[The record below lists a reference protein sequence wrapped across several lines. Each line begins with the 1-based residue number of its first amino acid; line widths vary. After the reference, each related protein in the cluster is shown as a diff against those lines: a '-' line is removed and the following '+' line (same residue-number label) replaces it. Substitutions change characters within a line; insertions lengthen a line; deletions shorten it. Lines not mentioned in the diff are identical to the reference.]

1 MIDLVKISVKAGRG
15 GNGFVSFRREKYVAA
30 GGPDGGDGGKGGDVY
45 FQVDADMNTLAEFR
59 YKKKYT
65 AEDGQKGDGGNRFGK
80 SGANLY
86 IKVPAGTVVRNM
98 ETGRIIADLVNVG
111 DKVLIAKGGRGGRG
125 NAKFATATRQV
136 PKFAEE
142 GEEGEAFELM
152 LELKLLADVG
162 LVGFPNVGK
171 STILSIMTSAKPKIG
186 NYQFT
191 TLVPNLGVVKLDNG
205 ADFVLADIP
214 GLIEGAH
221 RGAGL
226 GHEFLRHIERTK
238 LILHVVDCSQSEGRD
253 VVKDFK
259 TINAELELHNPKL
272 AKRPQ
277 IVIANKMDIPEA
289 EENFRRLKVVTD
301 KMGYEIYPVSAV
313 TNQGLK
319 EVFYRVSKMLSEI
332 VPEEDTEEYVEE
344 AIIQDTPEFE
354 INCENNI
361 YFISG
366 KSVEKVMRN
375 INFDDYESV
384 QYFQRFLEMK
394 GINKQLEKM
403 GIEEGDTVRIG
414 EVEFEYIK

>member
-1 MIDLVKISVKAGRG
+1 MIDLVKISIKAGRG
-15 GNGFVSFRREKYVAA
+15 GNGFVSFRREKYVAS
-30 GGPDGGDGGKGGDVY
+30 GGPDGGDGGKGGDIY
-45 FQVDADMNTLAEFR
+45 FEVDPDMNTLAEFR
-59 YKKKYT
+59 YKKKYN
-65 AEDGQKGDGGNRFGK
+65 AEDGQKGDGGNRYGK

-86 IKVPAGTVVRNM
+86 IKVPQGTVVRDI
-98 ETGRIIADLVNVG
+98 ETGRTLADLVTVG
-111 DKVLIAKGGRGGRG
+111 DKFLIAKGGRGGRG
-125 NAKFATATRQV
+125 NAKFATSTRQA

-171 STILSIMTSAKPKIG
+171 STILSIMTAAKPKIG

-205 ADFVLADIP
+205 TDFVLADIP

-226 GHEFLRHIERTK
+226 GHEFLRHVERTK
-238 LILHVVDCSQSEGRD
+238 LILHVVDCSQSEARD

-259 TINAELELHNPKL
+259 IINAELELHNPKL

-277 IVIANKMDIPEA
+277 IVVANKMDIPEA
-289 EENFRRLKVVTD
+289 EENFNRLKEVTD
-301 KMGYEIYPVSAV
+301 KLGYEIFPVSAV
-313 TNQGLK
+313 TKKGLK
-319 EVFYRVSKMLSEI
+319 EVFNRVSVMLKDI
-332 VPEEDTEEYVEE
+332 VPEEEEEIIEE
-344 AIIQDTPEFE
+344 VQIQDTPEFE
-354 INCENNI
+354 IKCENNI

-366 KSVEKVMRN
+366 KVIEKVMRN

-384 QYFQRFLEMK
+384 QYFQRFLDVK

-403 GIEEGDTVRIG
+403 GINEGDTVRIG
-414 EVEFEYIK
+414 EVEFEYIR

>member
-1 MIDLVKISVKAGRG
+1 MVDLVKITVKAGKG
-15 GNGFVSFRREKYVAA
+15 GNGCVSFRREKYVAA
-30 GGPDGGDGGKGGDVY
+30 GGPDGGDGGKGGDIY
-45 FQVDADMNTLAEFR
+45 FVVDQGVNTLADFR
-59 YKKKYT
+59 YKKKFV
-65 AEDGQKGDGGNRFGK
+65 AEDGQKGDGGNRYGK

-86 IKVPAGTVVRNM
+86 IKVPAGTIVRDM
-98 ETGRIIADLVNVG
+98 ESGRTIADLVEAG
-111 DKVLIAKGGRGGRG
+111 EKCLIAKGGRGGRG
-125 NAKFATATRQV
+125 NAKFATSTRQV

-142 GEEGEAFELM
+142 GFDGESFELM

-171 STILSIMTSAKPKIG
+171 STILSIMTAAKPKIG

-191 TLVPNLGVVKLDNG
+191 TLIPNLGVVKLENG

-221 RGAGL
+221 VGAGL

-238 LILHVVDCSQSEGRD
+238 LIIHVVDCSQSEGRD

-259 TINAELELHNPKL
+259 IINAELELHNSKL

-277 IVIANKMDIPEA
+277 IVVANKMDIPEA
-289 EENFRRLKVVTD
+289 KDNFERLKKVTD
-301 KMGYEIYPVSAV
+301 KLGYELFAVSAV

-319 EVFYRVSKMLSEI
+319 EVFYKVSSMLKDI
-332 VPEEDTEEYVEE
+332 PPEEKEEIIDKVEVK
-344 AIIQDTPEFE
+344 DTPEFE
-354 INCENNI
+354 ISFENNI
-361 YFISG
+361 YIISG
-366 KSVEKVMRN
+366 KVVEKVMKN

-384 QYFQRFLEMK
+384 QYFQRFLDMK

-403 GIEEGDTVRIG
+403 GIKEGDTVRIG

>member
-1 MIDLVKISVKAGRG
+1 MIDLVKISVRAGKG
-15 GNGFVSFRREKYVAA
+15 GNGFVSFRREKYVAS
-30 GGPDGGDGGKGGDVY
+30 GGPDGGDGGKGGDIY
-45 FQVDADMNTLAEFR
+45 FEVSPDLNTLAEFR
-59 YKKKYT
+59 YKKKYV
-65 AEDGQKGDGGNRFGK
+65 AEDGQKGDGGNRYGK

-86 IKVPAGTVVRNM
+86 IKLPAGTIVRDM
-98 ETGRIIADLVNVG
+98 ESGRTIADLVKVG
-111 DKVLIAKGGRGGRG
+111 ERVLIAKGGRGGRG
-125 NAKFATATRQV
+125 NAKFATSTRQA

-205 ADFVLADIP
+205 TDFVMADIP

-221 RGAGL
+221 TGTGL

-238 LILHVVDCSQSEGRD
+238 LLIHVVDCSQSEARD

-259 TINAELELHNPKL
+259 IINAELELHNPKL

-277 IVIANKMDIPEA
+277 IVVANKMDIPGA
-289 EENFRRLKVVTD
+289 EDNFERLKVVTD
-301 KMGYEIYPVSAV
+301 KLGYELFPVSAA
-313 TNQGLK
+313 TNKGLK
-319 EVFYRVSKMLSEI
+319 EVFNKVSIMLSEI
-332 VPEEDTEEYVEE
+332 VPEEEEIEE
-344 AIIQDTPEFE
+344 IKEAVIQDTSEFE
-354 INCENNI
+354 IKHENNLYI
-361 YFISG
+361 ISG
-366 KSVEKVMRN
+366 KVVEKVMRN

-384 QYFQRFLEMK
+384 QYFQRFLDVK

>member
-1 MIDLVKISVKAGRG
+1 MVDLVKITVKAGKG

-45 FQVDADMNTLAEFR
+45 FVVDQDVNTLADFR
-59 YKKKYT
+59 YKKKFV

-86 IKVPAGTVVRNM
+86 IKVPAGTVVRDM
-98 ETGRIIADLVNVG
+98 ETGRTIADLVEVG
-111 DKVLIAKGGRGGRG
+111 EKCLIAKGGRGGRG
-125 NAKFATATRQV
+125 NAKFATSTRQV
-136 PKFAEE
+136 PKFAEQ
-142 GEEGEAFELM
+142 GEDGENFELM

-171 STILSIMTSAKPKIG
+171 STILSIMTAAKPKIG

-205 ADFVLADIP
+205 VDFVLADIP

-221 RGAGL
+221 TGLGL
-226 GHEFLRHIERTK
+226 GHEFLRHVERTK
-238 LILHVVDCSQSEGRD
+238 LIIHVVDCSQSEGRD

-259 TINAELELHNPKL
+259 IINAELELHNPKL

-277 IVIANKMDIPEA
+277 VVVANKMDIPGA
-289 EENFRRLKVVTD
+289 EENFERLKKVTD
-301 KMGYEIYPVSAV
+301 KLGYELFSVSAA

-319 EVFYRVSKMLSEI
+319 EVFNKVSIILKDI
-332 VPEEDTEEYVEE
+332 PEEEKEEIIEEVEIKDTS
-344 AIIQDTPEFE
+344 EFE
-354 INCENNI
+354 INFENNMYI
-361 YFISG
+361 ISG
-366 KSVEKVMRN
+366 KVVEKVMRN

-384 QYFQRFLEMK
+384 QYFQRFLDMK
-394 GINKQLEKM
+394 GINKQLERM
-403 GIEEGDTVRIG
+403 GINEGDTVRIG